1 MSRCYLE
8 TAPNILVAE
17 KKDFLKENRER
28 FILHPINKSLKLREY
43 WFNEEVPNYANKK
56 TMGQQDKSEN
66 RHGRASGTQCR

>member
-1 MSRCYLE
+1 MIIFAQLCYC
-8 TAPNILVAE
+8 IYY
-17 KKDFLKENRER
+17 ENYDN

-43 WFNEEVPNYANKK
+43 WFNKEVPNYANKK

>member
-1 MSRCYLE
+1 MKVFFL
-8 TAPNILVAE
+8 ILLSLLGWYII
-17 KKDFLKENRER
+17 LKIGFVQY

-43 WFNEEVPNYANKK
+43 WFNKEVPNDANKK